1 MCQGSTDTVHPGRT
15 ELRVVILRGNLRRGG
30 PTLVMGFF
38 SEEGTETLETKSPLP
53 STPLDTFLDVNFGRR
68 LEVSVCSTP

>member
-1 MCQGSTDTVHPGRT
+1 
-15 ELRVVILRGNLRRGG
+15 
-30 PTLVMGFF
+30 MGFF